1 MSKEKLVSALKNN
14 TKVTA
19 SKMGF
24 ISAALLG
31 LALIVFQWVEELLY
45 GLQNVRNLAIERRYS
60 TTAIRLSSFMH

>member
-1 MSKEKLVSALKNN
+1 MSKKKPVPTWKNN

-24 ISAALLG
+24 ISAVLLG

-45 GLQNVRNLAIERRYS
+45 GLQNVRNLAIE
-60 TTAIRLSSFMH
+60 